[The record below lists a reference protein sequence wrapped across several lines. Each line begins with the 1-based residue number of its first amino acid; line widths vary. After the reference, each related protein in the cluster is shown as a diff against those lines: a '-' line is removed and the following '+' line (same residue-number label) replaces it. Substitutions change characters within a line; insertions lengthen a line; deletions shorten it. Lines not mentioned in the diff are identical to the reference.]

1 MAGVI
6 GMSGRSWGA
15 GAVVVTTG
23 TFLKGLIHIGD
34 KRIPA
39 GRVGE
44 APAVGLSDRLY
55 GMGLQMGR
63 LKTGT
68 PARLNGKTIDWTGI
82 EMQAADADPVPFS
95 FLTDR
100 ITTPQIACGITWTST
115 EVHKVIGDNI
125 TKSAV
130 YSGAIAG
137 RGPRYCPSIE
147 DKVKRFADR
156 DRHQIFLEPEGLDD
170 DTIYPNGIST
180 SLPEDV
186 QLAFI
191 RKIAGLE
198 NVEVK
203 RFGYAIEY
211 DYVDPRE
218 LTPDLAVKRMPGLY
232 LAGQING
239 TTGYEEAAGQGLVAG
254 LNAARFAA
262 GSAPYILDRSRAY
275 IGVMIDDLVTRGVT
289 EPYRMFTSRAE
300 YRLTLRADNA
310 DQRLTEEGVST
321 GVVQSTRRDAYAAKK
336 QSIEAARAQLTTL
349 GLTPNEARAHGINT
363 KLDGRRRSALEV
375 LAYEDVDF
383 TRLAGIWP
391 ELSTIS
397 RGVAEQMEIEAAY
410 AGYLD
415 RQEADILAFRKDE
428 DLRLPSDLDYASI
441 GGLSNEAKQKLTS
454 VRPATLGQAARIE
467 GMTPGAITA
476 VLGHLRRS
484 RKQDQKFSD
493 GAANG

>member
-1 MAGVI
+1 
-6 GMSGRSWGA
+6 
-15 GAVVVTTG
+15 
-23 TFLKGLIHIGD
+23 
-34 KRIPA
+34 
-39 GRVGE
+39 
-44 APAVGLSDRLY
+44 
-55 GMGLQMGR
+55 
-63 LKTGT
+63 
-68 PARLNGKTIDWTGI
+68 
-82 EMQAADADPVPFS
+82 
-95 FLTDR
+95 
-100 ITTPQIACGITWTST
+100 
-115 EVHKVIGDNI
+115 
-125 TKSAV
+125 
-130 YSGAIAG
+130 
-137 RGPRYCPSIE
+137 
-147 DKVKRFADR
+147 
-156 DRHQIFLEPEGLDD
+156 
-170 DTIYPNGIST
+170 
-180 SLPEDV
+180 
-186 QLAFI
+186 
-191 RKIAGLE
+191 
-198 NVEVK
+198 
-203 RFGYAIEY
+203 
-211 DYVDPRE
+211 
-218 LTPDLAVKRMPGLY
+218 MPGLY

-262 GSAPYILDRSRAY
+262 GSGPYILDRSRAY

-310 DQRLTEEGVST
+310 DQRLTEEGVAA
-321 GVVQSTRRDAYAAKK
+321 GVVQFKRCDAYAAKK
-336 QSIEAARAQLTTL
+336 QSIEAARAQLTLL
-349 GLTPNEARAHGINT
+349 GLTPNEARAHGVNT

-428 DLRLPSDLDYASI
+428 DLRLPSDLDYQSI
-441 GGLSNEAKQKLTS
+441 GGLSNEAKQKLAS

-484 RKQDQKFSD
+484 RKQSE
-493 GAANG
+493 AANG